1 VTTDQPRRR
10 LVRVAALSG
19 VAVAAAAAAT
29 VAALGV
35 GGATADPAKSQPLHV
50 ATATVTRGTLT
61 ELSTAEGKVDY
72 GDATPVTSPAA
83 GTVTWLPE
91 VGTVVS
97 RGESLLRVDDQPV
110 VLMYGALPMYRQ
122 LTTGTKGEDVKQFKQ
137 NLRALGYTGLSVDT
151 EFSAATATTVKR
163 WQKALN
169 RPETGTVEIAD
180 VIYAT
185 GALRVA
191 KRSVRIGAKAPADV
205 LMTTST
211 TRVVAVDV
219 PTMEQRLAK
228 VHNAVTVNLPGGKQV
243 KGEVTSVGH
252 TNDQPDT
259 GTAGAG
265 TAGAGT
271 AGAGATQGRAA
282 DTIPAVVAV
291 ADQGA
296 LGGLDGVTVQVQYV
310 AETHPDVL
318 TVPVQ
323 ALLALAEGGYG
334 LEIREGTARRVVP
347 VKTGLFSGGRVEVS
361 GDGIAEGST
370 VGVAG

>member
-1 VTTDQPRRR
+1 
-10 LVRVAALSG
+10 
-19 VAVAAAAAAT
+19 
-29 VAALGV
+29 
-35 GGATADPAKSQPLHV
+35 
-50 ATATVTRGTLT
+50 
-61 ELSTAEGKVDY
+61 
-72 GDATPVTSPAA
+72 
-83 GTVTWLPE
+83 
-91 VGTVVS
+91 
-97 RGESLLRVDDQPV
+97 V

-137 NLRALGYTGLSVDT
+137 NLRALGYTGFSVDT

-163 WQKALN
+163 WQKALK

-205 LMTTST
+205 LMATST
-211 TRVVAVDV
+211 TRVVTVDV

-228 VHNAVTVNLPGGKQV
+228 VHNAVTVILPGGTQV
-243 KGEVTSVGH
+243 KGEVTSVSH
-252 TNDQPDT
+252 TSDQPDT
-259 GTAGAG
+259 G

-282 DTIPAVVAV
+282 DTIPAVVDV

-318 TVPVQ
+318 TVPAQ

-334 LEIREGTARRVVP
+334 LEIREGAARRVVA
-347 VKTGLFSGGRVEVS
+347 VKVGLFSGGRVEVS